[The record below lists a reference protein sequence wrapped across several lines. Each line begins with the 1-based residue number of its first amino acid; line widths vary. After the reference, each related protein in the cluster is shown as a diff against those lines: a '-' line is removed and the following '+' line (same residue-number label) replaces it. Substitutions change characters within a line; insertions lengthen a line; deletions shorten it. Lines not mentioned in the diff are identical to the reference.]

1 MHKFNLYNGDELVA
15 ITENGMIKK
24 ISENIP
30 SLLFHFGRSEE
41 IPMWDF
47 LHWVETTRLID
58 RNRTDLEFVLKR
70 YGLEKYDVIDLARA
84 TGGRKIHDKFWI
96 EVID

>member
-1 MHKFNLYNGDELVA
+1 ME
-15 ITENGMIKK
+15 IIKK

-30 SLLFHFGRSEE
+30 PLLFHFGRSEE

-47 LHWVETTRLID
+47 MHWVETTRLID
-58 RNRTDLEFVLKR
+58 RNRADLEFVLER
-70 YGLEKYDVIDLARA
+70 YGLEKYDVVDLSRA